1 MTTKTQRKANRKKW
15 VAALRSGEYKQGKGC
30 LENANGE
37 FCCIGVLAKL
47 AGVDR
52 TVSTGKNAL
61 NQSII
66 YDGQI
71 GSASDKVKEWIGLV
85 NEVGMYAQDDG
96 WEDLARLNDNGHTFE
111 DIAAIIESE
120 PEGMFED

>member
-1 MTTKTQRKANRKKW
+1 MTTKTQKKANRKKW
-15 VAALRSGEYKQGKGC
+15 IAALRSGEYKQGKGC

-47 AGVDR
+47 AGVER
-52 TVSTGKNAL
+52 VVSPGKTTAY
-61 NQSII
+61 QSII

-71 GSASDKVKEWIGLV
+71 GSASDKVKEWVGLI
-85 NEVGMYAQDDG
+85 NEVAMFNDKGDY
-96 WEDLARLNDNGHTFE
+96 EDLARLNDNGYTFE

-120 PEGMFED
+120 PDGMFED